1 MSRWTIESLPWD
13 QFDASKVNPDLLAY
27 AKAASLVEANGHV
40 YIDYLHKL
48 FPDDPAIRKDIEAWG
63 WEETQH
69 GKALRA
75 WAEKADPNFNYDE
88 AMRLYQEKFKFPDAP
103 IRGSQAMEL
112 VARCAI
118 ETGTSSFYTAMRDA
132 SDEPVFRELCRRI
145 AGDEIRHYNLFYG
158 YLEKRY
164 GRQVSRWA
172 RLKMLIQRSME
183 VTDEELCFAYAAAN
197 LGEINP
203 ADLPKYA
210 KSYLNFIAG
219 IFEVRHL
226 KNAMSLMAKAAGFR
240 LKGVFAQ
247 ALAVTFHSVV
257 RLRMKF
263 DHLTAV
269 VGSVVADRP
278 HQKWLAR

>member
-1 MSRWTIESLPWD
+1 MNHWTIESLPWD

-48 FPDDPAIRKDIEAWG
+48 FPDDPEIRKDIEAWG

-75 WAEKADPNFNYDE
+75 WAEKADPSFNYDE
-88 AMRLYQEKFKFPDAP
+88 AMRLYQEKFKFPEAP

-132 SDEPVFRELCRRI
+132 SDEPVFKELCRRI
-145 AGDEIRHYNLFYG
+145 AGDEIRHYHLFYG
-158 YLEKRY
+158 YLERHY
-164 GRQVSRWA
+164 GKAASRWS
-172 RLKMLIQRSME
+172 RLKMLIKRSME

-197 LGEINP
+197 LGEVRP
-203 ADLPKYA
+203 EDLPKYA
-210 KSYLNFIAG
+210 KSYLSFIAG
-219 IFEVRHL
+219 IFESRHL
-226 KNAMSLMAKAAGFR
+226 KNAIALMAKAAGFQV
-240 LKGVFAQ
+240 KGSVAQ
-247 ALAVTFHSVV
+247 ALAVIFHSVV

-263 DHLTAV
+263 DNFIAAA
-269 VGSVVADRP
+269 GSVVTDRSFP
-278 HQKWLAR
+278 KALGR